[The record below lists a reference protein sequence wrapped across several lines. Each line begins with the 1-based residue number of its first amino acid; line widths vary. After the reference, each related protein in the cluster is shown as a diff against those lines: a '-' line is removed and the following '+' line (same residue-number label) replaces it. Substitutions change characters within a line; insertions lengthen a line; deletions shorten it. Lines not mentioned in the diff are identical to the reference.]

1 MKFQKINASKRHIK
15 ISDIR
20 TGGLFIYNNKVYMRL
35 DKYDNFIDQNYCNN
49 KGAECVALDL
59 ENATLAGFE
68 EDMTCDLLNKEIVIT
83 YDNGDIKEW
92 I

>member
-1 MKFQKINASKRHIK
+1 MKFQKTNASKRHIK
-15 ISDIR
+15 IGDIR
-20 TGGLFIYNNKVYMRL
+20 TGGLFIYDNRVYMKL
-35 DKYDNFIDQNYCNN
+35 DRDDTFIDQNYCYSED
-49 KGAECVALDL
+49 AECIALNL
-59 ENATLAGFE
+59 ETGYIVGFE

>member
-1 MKFQKINASKRHIK
+1 MKFQKVSTSKRHIR

-20 TGGLFIYNNKVYMRL
+20 TGGLFFYDDKVYMKL
-35 DKYDNFIDQNYCNN
+35 DKRDDFIDQGYCYSED
-49 KGAECVALDL
+49 AECIALNL
-59 ENATLAGFE
+59 ESGRIVGFE

>member
-15 ISDIR
+15 IGDVK
-20 TGGLFIYNNKVYMRL
+20 TGGLFIYNDKVYMKL
-35 DKYDNFIDQNYCNN
+35 DTEDTFIDQNYCYNEDV
-49 KGAECVALDL
+49 ECIALDL
-59 ENATLAGFE
+59 ENAAFASFE

-83 YDNGDIKEW
+83 YDSGDIKEW